1 MPTYNKGFADVNL
14 DFTANPVTGDID
26 TVKDSVSVKRGIRN
40 VLLTQ
45 NGERLFNP
53 EFGSGIRNLLFEP
66 MTDLTAE
73 RLEQEVRSA
82 INSWEDRAELI
93 AINVISEPTWL
104 RYRVAV
110 TFRIINQIEEQQMEV
125 FLQRER

>member
-26 TVKDSVSVKRGIRN
+26 TVKDAVSVKRGIRN

-82 INSWEDRAELI
+82 INSWEDRAEVLRI
-93 AINVISEPTWL
+93 VVTSEPTWL